1 MEKVNWYENAFYYNR
16 KGHPVDVRR
25 SFPNGRMLFTRTAY
39 TFTDKPRTVTY
50 ELRSSDRVDS
60 VKVSNV
66 YSGVNDALLYTDIS
80 YNGGES
86 HRVSS
91 FGYDLL
97 GRPSSKTLPGN
108 AGTVAYSYNVR
119 GWLTGISD
127 KCYSE
132 DIYYNSGNGTPLYNG
147 NISSIIWRDSTQT
160 ASRGYKFTYD
170 QMNRLTDAVY
180 GEGSSLSDNTDRYSE
195 RGMTYTKNGALTRL
209 LRYGR
214 RNTDDF
220 GLIDSLTITLDGNRV
235 HSVED
240 GAGRLVYENSFDFK
254 HTPPKPYESPYVNR
268 GSTYRYD
275 GNGRLN
281 YDPDK
286 RVRFSYDL
294 TGNPKSFEC
303 GSVLEYVYSSTGEK
317 LCQLYNLL
325 IFFEK
330 PAISGT
336 DTGPV
341 NTTGTLQS
349 ILRETGY
356 SNISAHLRYDRD
368 KKLSHQYCTDFN
380 GPFIISRGI
389 LDKFL
394 FDGGYCTFKDGQASF
409 HYYLQDHLGN
419 NRAVVSED
427 GTVEQTTEYYPF
439 GGIYGDVSTNS
450 GLQPYKYNGKEFD
463 HYLGLD
469 LYDYGARLY
478 DPALVVWTGVDPL
491 AEKYGDVSPYA
502 YCHNNPVNRI
512 DYKGLYDFENI
523 CGYTDYPVIAVF
535 QSNRDKTLEYDYQIA
550 KEMGMPIFV
559 VDNIGD
565 FKDALDD
572 LALKGSTFQTIAL
585 NSHGSYGKFNIGDD
599 TIDMTTDLSSLRE
612 KLEGRT
618 VFVGACNVGDSYG
631 CFMVE
636 GLAEQTSST
645 VVAACHKISAG
656 YRYDGGDGLNYYEG
670 EFPYIMLPS
679 VLKGNKYILSESGS
693 ESKSVRNVTIDKR
706 AGISWEGYYF
716 DNYGIFNNKFRWAY

>member
-1 MEKVNWYENAFYYNR
+1 MSLMMK
-16 KGHPVDVRR
+16 
-25 SFPNGRMLFTRTAY
+25 
-39 TFTDKPRTVTY
+39 
-50 ELRSSDRVDS
+50 
-60 VKVSNV
+60 
-66 YSGVNDALLYTDIS
+66 
-80 YNGGES
+80 
-86 HRVSS
+86 
-91 FGYDLL
+91 
-97 GRPSSKTLPGN
+97 
-108 AGTVAYSYNVR
+108 
-119 GWLTGISD
+119 
-127 KCYSE
+127 
-132 DIYYNSGNGTPLYNG
+132 
-147 NISSIIWRDSTQT
+147 IIN
-160 ASRGYKFTYD
+160 
-170 QMNRLTDAVY
+170 NRLN
-180 GEGSSLSDNTDRYSE
+180 NTDRYSE

-220 GLIDSLTITLDGNRV
+220 GLVDSLVMTLDGNRV
-235 HSVED
+235 LSVED

-254 HTPPKPYESPYVNR
+254 SNGGSGVYE
-268 GSTYRYD
+268 YD
-275 GNGRLN
+275 GNGSLSV
-281 YDPDK
+281 DPYK
-286 RVRFSYDL
+286 GFAFEYDL
-294 TGNPKSFEC
+294 LGNLKRTESEYTT
-303 GSVLEYVYSSTGEK
+303 SYVYSSTGERLSVK
-317 LCQLYNLL
+317 SKFNGCIIKPHPVFPSDWEEGGV
-325 IFFEK
+325 IFN
-330 PAISGT
+330 ATSDDSGDSDIMDRWKKAGVPR
-336 DTGPV
+336 DT
-341 NTTGTLQS
+341 
-349 ILRETGY
+349 EF
-356 SNISAHLRYDRD
+356 
-368 KKLSHQYCTDFN
+368 C
-380 GPFIISRGI
+380 GPFIFEYSV

-419 NRAVVSED
+419 NRAVVSEA
-427 GTVEQTTEYYPF
+427 GTVEQTMEYYPF
-439 GGIYGDVSTNS
+439 GGIYGDVSTNP
-450 GLQPYKYNGKEFD
+450 GLQLYKYNGKEFD
-463 HYLGLD
+463 HSLRLD

-491 AEKYGDVSPYA
+491 AEKYGDFSPYA

>member
-1 MEKVNWYENAFYYNR
+1 
-16 KGHPVDVRR
+16 
-25 SFPNGRMLFTRTAY
+25 MLFTRTAY
-39 TFTDKPRTVTY
+39 TFTDKPQSVTC
-50 ELRSSDRVDS
+50 ELRSADRVDS

-119 GWLTGISD
+119 GWLTGISG
-127 KCYSE
+127 KGYSE

-170 QMNRLTDAVY
+170 SMNRLTDAVY
-180 GEGSSLSDNTDRYSE
+180 GEGPSLSDNTDRYSE

-220 GLIDSLTITLDGNRV
+220 GLIDSLVMTLDGNRV
-235 HSVED
+235 LSVED

-254 HTPPKPYESPYVNR
+254 GNDGSRVYE
-268 GSTYRYD
+268 YD
-275 GNGRLN
+275 GNGSLSS
-281 YDPDK
+281 DPYK
-286 RVRFSYDL
+286 GFAFEYDL
-294 TGNPKSFEC
+294 LGNLKQTESEYTT
-303 GSVLEYVYSSTGEK
+303 SYVYSSTGERLSVESK
-317 LCQLYNLL
+317 FNGC
-325 IFFEK
+325 IAKPHKFFFSDWEEDGVVFNSTSDD
-330 PAISGT
+330 SGDSDIMDRWSKMMYPR
-336 DTGPV
+336 DT
-341 NTTGTLQS
+341 
-349 ILRETGY
+349 EF
-356 SNISAHLRYDRD
+356 
-368 KKLSHQYCTDFN
+368 C
-380 GPFIISRGI
+380 GPFIFEYSV

-439 GGIYGDVSTNS
+439 GGIYGDVSTNP
-450 GLQPYKYNGKEFD
+450 GLQLYKYNGKEFD

-491 AEKYGDVSPYA
+491 ADEYGGISPYVYCLSNPVKYIDPNGKKVVVWYRNKQGEYCQFIFTGFHGKNYIVYPRNQFVADFLQAYLYNVRNGGGDKMKEAVLNDKYKIYVDDAANLDEYKTFFSPGRQPTIYWESRKGLKNSYGGKQSPATRLEHEFDHAIDNINNSHNHRIRREEADAQYDNKEEKRVITGSERKTARANKEDIRYHHKGKTFDVS
-502 YCHNNPVNRI
+502 
-512 DYKGLYDFENI
+512 
-523 CGYTDYPVIAVF
+523 
-535 QSNRDKTLEYDYQIA
+535 
-550 KEMGMPIFV
+550 
-559 VDNIGD
+559 
-565 FKDALDD
+565 
-572 LALKGSTFQTIAL
+572 GSTKV
-585 NSHGSYGKFNIGDD
+585 Y
-599 TIDMTTDLSSLRE
+599 
-612 KLEGRT
+612 
-618 VFVGACNVGDSYG
+618 
-631 CFMVE
+631 
-636 GLAEQTSST
+636 
-645 VVAACHKISAG
+645 
-656 YRYDGGDGLNYYEG
+656 
-670 EFPYIMLPS
+670 
-679 VLKGNKYILSESGS
+679 
-693 ESKSVRNVTIDKR
+693 
-706 AGISWEGYYF
+706 
-716 DNYGIFNNKFRWAY
+716 